1 MTIGHL
7 MMAQIEDEE
16 LPATEEYIMSRNG
29 VDFIPLSMVLSA
41 VDAKLRLEMG
51 AEKPDTEYWNRSGKD
66 MMRLSLI
73 PHRHLEY
80 LISMLWLQLMK

>member
-51 AEKPDTEYWNRSGKD
+51 AEKMLSRILEPLRERSIIICTEEPI
-66 MMRLSLI
+66 L
-73 PHRHLEY
+73 
-80 LISMLWLQLMK
+80 